1 MSSGRAGELKA
12 EAWEEIVGDVLWAG
26 LKPGPSV
33 EKRQNLLM
41 ERPGFSPA

>member
-1 MSSGRAGELKA
+1 M
-12 EAWEEIVGDVLWAG
+12 GDVLWAG